1 MTRWVSR
8 SLLIAGFA
16 FAPLVINAAQ
26 TTPPAARRGAPPAG
40 RQATPPAGRPTAPP
54 APQAAAPAGP
64 KLDPGTYAHFV
75 TSMGNFTLHLFDK
88 DAPKTVANFV
98 GLATGKKA
106 WKDPRSGQMV
116 HRPYYSNVLF
126 HRVIPEFMIQGG
138 DPLGNGTGGPGF
150 EVPDEFNAKLR
161 HNKVG
166 IVSMANT
173 GRPNTNGGQFFITVS
188 ANLARLDD
196 HYSVFGE
203 VIQGMDVVTA
213 ISQVKTA
220 AENRPVTPIVIQSV
234 RIEIVPAT

>member
-8 SLLIAGFA
+8 AWLVAGFA
-16 FAPLVINAAQ
+16 VAPLVMHAAQ
-26 TTPPAARRGAPPAG
+26 TTLPAARRG
-40 RQATPPAGRPTAPP
+40 APP

-64 KLDPGTYAHFV
+64 KLDPGTYAHVV

-116 HRPYYSNVLF
+116 HRPYYNNVPF
-126 HRVIPEFMIQGG
+126 HRVIPNFMIQGG
-138 DPLGNGTGGPGF
+138 DPLGNGSGGPGF
-150 EVPDEFNAKLR
+150 EFPDEFNVKLR

-166 IVSMANT
+166 IVSMANK
-173 GRPNTNGGQFFITVS
+173 GPNTNGGQFFITVS

-213 ISQVKTA
+213 ISQVSTG
-220 AENRPVTPIVIQSV
+220 AENKPVTPVVIQSV
-234 RIEIVPAT
+234 RIEIVAAP